1 MNVKRYA
8 YIALILL
15 VILSVSVVSAADNQ
29 ANDIISADDKDE
41 IILDEAI
48 DEDVSNINNYDDE
61 ILTTENDLEPISED
75 TSTYSE
81 LSNEIGS
88 GGNIELQHKYYTY
101 DSGST
106 IQITTP
112 GVINGNGAVI
122 DMAGSTIQAFNI
134 TASDVTIKN
143 LTIQN
148 ANYDDSGGAICFT
161 SSASSCTVEN
171 CNFTNNTAGHG
182 GALYFQKTGEVTN
195 CNFTD
200 NNAKHY
206 GGAVSFGRWGS
217 YGNVTNCTFTNN
229 TAHFGG
235 ALYFQETGVLTNC
248 NFVKNSADRGGGI
261 FSNGWYTSADTC
273 IFKTDS
279 DKNNVNVV
287 NFPPTLNVD
296 NFTTVF
302 NSGEKITF
310 DLKTNISS
318 LPVTDGNI
326 SISIYCKNNDSL
338 VGNYICLSG
347 EEWAVEL
354 PVGSYY
360 AIYNTEYIG
369 FEAINRTITI
379 TLPDIQ
385 YYANVTSV
393 TSNNKTINIT
403 AKSNIPDNLF
413 MDAKLLFILPN
424 SDEVTANYSA
434 DGTWWAVY
442 TFDDYGDHEVKASY
456 TGYDGVIIN
465 NATIS
470 IRSDVPINV
479 EDIVIDFG
487 AAANVVVSV
496 PDTINGQKIS
506 ISVNETSKDVTVEN
520 GEAKVEFDA
529 LNVGEY
535 LITVEYLGDDRNAA
549 NSTTA
554 KLTVNKAD
562 STLAVDN
569 VALDYGESINLTA
582 IAEGATGIAAK
593 IDGKDATVDGYVITI
608 PSLEVGEHTLTV
620 TTIADANHN
629 PVTKTATITV
639 NKLKT
644 KLTASAVTTTY
655 NVAKNLVITLKDS
668 QGKAL
673 SGVQLTVNLN
683 GAKKYTTDKK
693 GQVKINVAKL
703 VPKSYTAKISFAG
716 DKNYK
721 AASTT
726 AKVTVKKINTK
737 IAAKAKTFKYED
749 KTKKYTIT
757 LKDNKNKVLKNKKV
771 TLKVN
776 GKTYTAK
783 TNSKGVATF
792 KLNKLTKKGK
802 FNAAITYAG
811 DKYYNKANKKAKL
824 TVKAPAWKT
833 VAKGSKDKATVKKIQ
848 QALKDNGYY
857 LTYKGHYLKIDGI
870 YKGCTERSVKEF
882 QKDKKLK
889 VTGKV
894 DYNTAKKLKLV
905 S

>member
-296 NFTTVF
+296 N
-302 NSGEKITF
+302 
-310 DLKTNISS
+310 
-318 LPVTDGNI
+318 
-326 SISIYCKNNDSL
+326 
-338 VGNYICLSG
+338 
-347 EEWAVEL
+347 
-354 PVGSYY
+354 
-360 AIYNTEYIG
+360 
-369 FEAINRTITI
+369 
-379 TLPDIQ
+379 
-385 YYANVTSV
+385 
-393 TSNNKTINIT
+393 
-403 AKSNIPDNLF
+403 LF
-413 MDAKLLFILPN
+413 
-424 SDEVTANYSA
+424 
-434 DGTWWAVY
+434 
-442 TFDDYGDHEVKASY
+442 
-456 TGYDGVIIN
+456 
-465 NATIS
+465 
-470 IRSDVPINV
+470 R
-479 EDIVIDFG
+479 
-487 AAANVVVSV
+487 
-496 PDTINGQKIS
+496 
-506 ISVNETSKDVTVEN
+506 
-520 GEAKVEFDA
+520 
-529 LNVGEY
+529 
-535 LITVEYLGDDRNAA
+535 
-549 NSTTA
+549 
-554 KLTVNKAD
+554 
-562 STLAVDN
+562 
-569 VALDYGESINLTA
+569 
-582 IAEGATGIAAK
+582 
-593 IDGKDATVDGYVITI
+593 
-608 PSLEVGEHTLTV
+608 
-620 TTIADANHN
+620 
-629 PVTKTATITV
+629 
-639 NKLKT
+639 
-644 KLTASAVTTTY
+644 
-655 NVAKNLVITLKDS
+655 
-668 QGKAL
+668 
-673 SGVQLTVNLN
+673 
-683 GAKKYTTDKK
+683 
-693 GQVKINVAKL
+693 
-703 VPKSYTAKISFAG
+703 
-716 DKNYK
+716 
-721 AASTT
+721 
-726 AKVTVKKINTK
+726 
-737 IAAKAKTFKYED
+737 
-749 KTKKYTIT
+749 
-757 LKDNKNKVLKNKKV
+757 
-771 TLKVN
+771 
-776 GKTYTAK
+776 
-783 TNSKGVATF
+783 
-792 KLNKLTKKGK
+792 
-802 FNAAITYAG
+802 
-811 DKYYNKANKKAKL
+811 
-824 TVKAPAWKT
+824 
-833 VAKGSKDKATVKKIQ
+833 
-848 QALKDNGYY
+848 
-857 LTYKGHYLKIDGI
+857 
-870 YKGCTERSVKEF
+870 
-882 QKDKKLK
+882 
-889 VTGKV
+889 
-894 DYNTAKKLKLV
+894 
-905 S
+905 